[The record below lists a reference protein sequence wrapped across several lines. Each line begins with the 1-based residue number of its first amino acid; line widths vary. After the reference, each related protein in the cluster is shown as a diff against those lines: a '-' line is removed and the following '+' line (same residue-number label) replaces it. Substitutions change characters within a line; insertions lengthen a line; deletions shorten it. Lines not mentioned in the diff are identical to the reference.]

1 MAKSKYSSYKKEP
14 KAVAVT
20 QVALHQEPVHNDDDV
35 ITASNFPFGELIPNW
50 SNFDPNTKNPAIGS
64 TFASGHHGGSG
75 GKKLSDFKKFELACC
90 LEFIDKAIAGVNDR
104 VRCMNVFTVHSNQ
117 CTTHGKTTHK
127 DGPNKIYTL
136 MKRNEEG
143 NWGMI
148 KDTHVAQQNRKP
160 ADWQLTQQLR
170 EKAAARL
177 DEAAANGED
186 VDTVWAVENAVIED
200 KSRIAKK
207 RVSASAHGKTDLVV
221 DADDDVDSAAGMK
234 AAFEVKRKGIVSGKK
249 GTKAAWKKSR
259 LGPIREA

>member
-1 MAKSKYSSYKKEP
+1 
-14 KAVAVT
+14 
-20 QVALHQEPVHNDDDV
+20 
-35 ITASNFPFGELIPNW
+35 
-50 SNFDPNTKNPAIGS
+50 
-64 TFASGHHGGSG
+64 
-75 GKKLSDFKKFELACC
+75 
-90 LEFIDKAIAGVNDR
+90 
-104 VRCMNVFTVHSNQ
+104 
-117 CTTHGKTTHK
+117 
-127 DGPNKIYTL
+127 
-136 MKRNEEG
+136 
-143 NWGMI
+143 MI

-207 RVSASAHGKTDLVV
+207 RISASAHGKTDLVV

-234 AAFEVKRKGIVSGKK
+234 AAFEAKRKGIVSGKK